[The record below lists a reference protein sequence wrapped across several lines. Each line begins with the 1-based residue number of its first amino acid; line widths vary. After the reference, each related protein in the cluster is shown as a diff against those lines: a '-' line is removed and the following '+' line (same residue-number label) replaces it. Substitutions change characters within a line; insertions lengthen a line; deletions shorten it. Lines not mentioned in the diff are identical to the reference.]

1 MEPVSIKI
9 DRRRGEKEVR
19 LSELVLRR
27 QTALAVRVYQQL
39 S

>member
-9 DRRRGEKEVR
+9 DRRRGEKEVM
-19 LSELVLRR
+19 LFELELRR